1 MDISL
6 IYKLT
11 IALIPLIL
19 AITLH
24 EFGHAWTAKK
34 FGDSTAY
41 LQGRVTLNPI
51 NHIDPIGTIA
61 VPLIL
66 YLLSGFAFGWAKPVP
81 VNTAN
86 LRKPRE
92 HGRLVTIAGPGANLI
107 MAFMWLA
114 ILFLSLQLINV
125 TDLALMTALR
135 DMAFV
140 GISINLFFM
149 LFNLIPLLPLDGGR
163 ILQSY
168 LPLRQAMTF
177 EKMEPYG
184 MFIVM
189 GLAFLG
195 VFSIFLRPIQ
205 NLIQGGMLNLIM

>member
-1 MDISL
+1 M
-6 IYKLT
+6 
-11 IALIPLIL
+11 IAAIPLIL

-34 FGDSTAY
+34 FGDNTAY
-41 LQGRVTLNPI
+41 LQGRVTLNPV

-61 VPLIL
+61 LPLIL

-92 HGRLVTIAGPGANLI
+92 HGRLVTAAGPGANLL

-114 ILFLSLQLINV
+114 VLFASLQLVNV
-125 TDLALMTALR
+125 TDLALITALR
-135 DMAFV
+135 DMAYV

-163 ILQSY
+163 ILQSF
-168 LPLRQAMTF
+168 LPIRQAMAF
-177 EKMEPYG
+177 EKIEPYG
-184 MFIVM
+184 MYIVM

-205 NLIQGGMLNLIM
+205 SFIQGGMLSLIM